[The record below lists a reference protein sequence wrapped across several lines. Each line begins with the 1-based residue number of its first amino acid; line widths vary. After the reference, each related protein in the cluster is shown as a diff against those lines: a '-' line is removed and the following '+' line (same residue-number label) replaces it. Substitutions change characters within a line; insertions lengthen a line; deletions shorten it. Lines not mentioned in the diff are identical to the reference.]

1 MNTSIVTMKNRGT
14 SPNAIRSVNTFFAI
28 NTSNSNHKEKKSSKL
43 IIETKKGGDEKGN
56 DENDSEDEEDYNIHK
71 ETRTQKATRNLGYLN
86 RKGKYLYESGRWY
99 SVKIM
104 EYLKTEQLHT
114 VHYST
119 GETQK
124 LDIDLCLREKSFY
137 FTDNNQ
143 DSQDKKKSPNSTA
156 ITAVISTTIPH
167 CTKDEEEGKNHHV
180 APSEKVVIRPEKVE
194 HDNEDTEVYGFK
206 GRKKLPKRVKHETGT
221 WSTDS
226 RQLCLDTFME
236 YCDLSSCE
244 RYKKIDEILGGERKM
259 SKFFVR
265 FLLQIYYH

>member
-1 MNTSIVTMKNRGT
+1 MKNRGT
-14 SPNAIRSVNTFFAI
+14 SPNAIRSVNTIFAI
-28 NTSNSNHKEKKSSKL
+28 NTSNSNQKKSSKL
-43 IIETKKGGDEKGN
+43 IIETKKSGDEKGN
-56 DENDSEDEEDYNIHK
+56 DENDSEDGEDYNIHK

-86 RKGKYLYESGRWY
+86 RKGKYLYDSGRWY

-143 DSQDKKKSPNSTA
+143 NSQNKKKSPNSTA

-167 CTKDEEEGKNHHV
+167 CTEDEEEGKNHHV
-180 APSEKVVIRPEKVE
+180 ASSEKVVIRPEKVE
-194 HDNEDTEVYGFK
+194 HDNEETEIYGFK
-206 GRKKLPKRVKHETGT
+206 GRKKLPKRVKHETGI

-236 YCDLSSCE
+236 YCDLSSRE
-244 RYKKIDEILGGERKM
+244 RYKKIDEILAGERTP
-259 SKFFVR
+259 SK
-265 FLLQIYYH
+265 